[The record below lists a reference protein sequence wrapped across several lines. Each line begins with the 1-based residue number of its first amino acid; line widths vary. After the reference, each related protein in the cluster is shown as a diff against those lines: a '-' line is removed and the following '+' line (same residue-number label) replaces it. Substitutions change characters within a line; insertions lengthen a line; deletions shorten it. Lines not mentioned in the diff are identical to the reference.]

1 MSSSAGSS
9 SYGSR
14 PSRPSRIDLGYN
26 DDDDDVELDYS
37 EQAGPSNPSHR
48 MAPLLHHP
56 SSSRLDNHHHR
67 KSTSPQPD
75 ADVLAY
81 IRAQKH
87 NDHLST
93 SPHQLEL
100 AEQLKKE
107 KFQHGAGKQKSRVQK
122 EREAEERKK
131 KQAEQDAKTA
141 YDEFVAAMGGDEDQ
155 REAGGGQ
162 ERKRKAVGFVG
173 AGGKKYVGSRGEVGE
188 AEPAKVSPMKRDSAF
203 AEEPDETPSQPPARK
218 ARPMSSFLTELQLE
232 QAQRESR
239 LSNLASTTNTSI
251 STLLAQESTTTKS
264 TSQHP
269 PTADPLTTNI
279 CIPSLP
285 PNIDERSMG
294 EFFSQWGDVATVKIM
309 WPRGEQQRERP
320 GGLTGFVAYMTRD
333 QAETAFRE
341 VDGVMWGGVRVKC
354 SWGKAMSLPKRALYP
369 WRQKV
374 EKTEEKIGSVAGGGG
389 VKKLVIRHRRNGK
402 GREERRKEI
411 RDRLEA
417 ECEETQRLFVETVA
431 SRIRANGVNFEHVLR
446 EREADNPRFAF
457 LFEPNSLLHQ
467 YFRYCLDAHYVPSTI
482 NDESQQKPFTD
493 DGSDELYST
502 DSGEESETRHLTSS
516 HSSSSSS
523 STTPLAPLAHH
534 RFCSMLRSLTP
545 RRERIARI
553 TSFALDHSSSY
564 PSIVDILTTSLL
576 QPSTP
581 IPRKLARLYCISDL
595 LHNSGTPISNA
606 WRYRAAVEEK
616 LPLVFAHLGMV
627 ARTFEGRMRR
637 EEWKGKVREV
647 LNVWEGWIVVAPDV
661 LERCRRVF
669 ECPPVASQRGGR
681 ADKVI
686 VEEREDVDGEAFVV
700 DTSLAVKHD
709 ESTSIDEEEDLDGEA
724 L

>member
-1 MSSSAGSS
+1 MSASGGSG
-9 SYGSR
+9 SYGAR

-26 DDDDDVELDYS
+26 DDDDVELDYS
-37 EQAGPSNPSHR
+37 EHPGPSNPSHR
-48 MAPLLHHP
+48 AAPLHHLP

-67 KSTSPQPD
+67 RSPSPQPD

-81 IRAQKH
+81 IRAQRH

-93 SPHQLEL
+93 SAHQLEL

-107 KFQHGAGKQKSRVQK
+107 KFQHGAGKTKSRVQK

-141 YDEFVAAMGGDEDQ
+141 YDEFVAAMGGDQDE
-155 REAGGGQ
+155 REAGGEQ
-162 ERKRKAVGFVG
+162 RKRKAVGFVG
-173 AGGKKYVGSRGEVGE
+173 AGGKKYVGSRGEASE
-188 AEPAKVSPMKRDSAF
+188 AEVVKVSPMKRDSVF
-203 AEEPDETPSQPPARK
+203 AEEPDESPSQPPARK
-218 ARPMSSFLTELQLE
+218 PRPMSSFLTELQLE

-239 LSNLASTTNTSI
+239 LSTLASTTNTSI
-251 STLLAQESTTTKS
+251 SSLLAQESTTTTTKFP
-264 TSQHP
+264 SQNP
-269 PTADPLTTNI
+269 SASADPLTTNI

-309 WPRGEQQRERP
+309 WPRGDQQRERP

-333 QAETAFRE
+333 HAERAFRE
-341 VDGVMWGGVRVKC
+341 VDGVTWGGVRVKC

-369 WRQKV
+369 QRKKV
-374 EKTEEKIGSVAGGGG
+374 EKEEEKIGSVGGGG

-411 RDRLEA
+411 RDRLGG

-431 SRIRANGVNFEHVLR
+431 SRIRANGVNFENVLR

-457 LFEPNSLLHQ
+457 LFEPDSLLHQ
-467 YFRYCLDAHYVPSTI
+467 YFRICLDEYYVPSAV
-482 NDESQQKPFTD
+482 NEDLQQKPFDD

-502 DSGEESETRHLTSS
+502 DSGEESETRRFTSR
-516 HSSSSSS
+516 SSSS

-534 RFCSMLRSLTP
+534 RLCSMLRSLTP

-564 PSIVDILTTSLL
+564 PSIVDILTSSLL
-576 QPSTP
+576 QPSIP

-637 EEWKGKVREV
+637 EEFKRKVREV
-647 LNVWEGWIVVAPDV
+647 LDVWEGWIVVAPDV

-669 ECPPVASQRGGR
+669 ECPPVASQLQGGR
-681 ADKVI
+681 AADKAI
-686 VEEREDVDGEAFVV
+686 VEEREDVDSKAF
-700 DTSLAVKHD
+700 SENNSPAVKHD